1 MNKRSSS
8 ESADNV
14 EELIIVNR
22 INIKLIPIMLAT
34 YVGVPFFSYATE
46 SGDDIEKEM
55 CAKLPAIIKKGNE
68 SYRAGQY
75 AEAREHFT
83 EQVSLSEGCGYI
95 YGNPD
100 KAATIT
106 AYNNVALSYIK
117 EGDKL
122 KALAWLSLAPNDKK
136 SKFNYGLL
144 KDMSVSI
151 GPDMVGTYWGYAGL
165 GSWNVASVEKQGN
178 DYLISL
184 NLLYFGLRG
193 MAYGP
198 NMGEISQIVTMKGDE
213 GLIKLTGEEG
223 NCEISIKFIDKDNG
237 ILKVDTNPDRKEC
250 GFGHNV
256 YAYGDFIRVSKKP
269 TPFDIGY

>member
-1 MNKRSSS
+1 MKFINVKFILMVLTLYISANFFANAVEPDS
-8 ESADNV
+8 E
-14 EELIIVNR
+14 L
-22 INIKLIPIMLAT
+22 
-34 YVGVPFFSYATE
+34 
-46 SGDDIEKEM
+46 EKEM
-55 CAKLPAIIKKGNE
+55 CAKLPVVIKKGGE
-68 SYRAGQY
+68 SYKTGEY
-75 AEAREHFT
+75 AKARDYFT
-83 EQVSLSEGCGYI
+83 EQVSLSEGCGYV
-95 YGNPD
+95 YGKPD
-100 KAATIT
+100 QAATIT

-144 KDMSVSI
+144 KSMTASV
-151 GPDMVGTYWGYAGL
+151 GPDMVGTYWQYAGF

-184 NLLYFGLRG
+184 NLLYFGLMG
-193 MAYGP
+193 LAYGP
-198 NMGEISQIVTMKGDE
+198 NIGDISQVVTMKDDE

-223 NCEISIKFIDKDNG
+223 NCEISIKFIEKDHG
-237 ILKVDTNPDRKEC
+237 ILRFDTNQNKNEC

-256 YAYGDFIRVSKKP
+256 YAYGDFIRVSGKP

>member
-1 MNKRSSS
+1 M
-8 ESADNV
+8 
-14 EELIIVNR
+14 NR
-22 INIKLIPIMLAT
+22 INFKLILMVLT
-34 YVGVPFFSYATE
+34 VYVSAPFFADAAE
-46 SGDDIEKEM
+46 SGDDVEKEM

-68 SYRAGQY
+68 SYRSGEY
-75 AEAREHFT
+75 AKARGYFT
-83 EQVSLSEGCGYI
+83 EQVSLSEGCGYA
-95 YGNPD
+95 YGKPD
-100 KAATIT
+100 KASTIT

-144 KDMSVSI
+144 KNMPSSV
-151 GPDMVGTYWGYAGL
+151 GEDMVGTYWGYAGL
-165 GSWNVASVEKQGN
+165 GGWNVASVEKQG
-178 DYLISL
+178 DGYLVSL

-198 NMGEISQIVTMKGDE
+198 NIGDISQVVTITDGKGF
-213 GLIKLTGEEG
+213 ITLTGEEG
-223 NCEISIKFIDKDNG
+223 NCEISIKFSDKDNG
-237 ILKVDTNPDRKEC
+237 ILKVDTNPDKNEC

-256 YAYGDFIRVSKKP
+256 YAYGDFIRVSDKP

>member
-1 MNKRSSS
+1 M
-8 ESADNV
+8 
-14 EELIIVNR
+14 NR
-22 INIKLIPIMLAT
+22 INIKLTLMMLAA
-34 YVGVPFFSYATE
+34 YVGASFFSYAAE
-46 SGDDIEKEM
+46 SGSEIEKEM
-55 CAKLPAIIKKGNE
+55 CAKLPEVIKKGNQ
-68 SYRAGQY
+68 SYKAGEY
-75 AEAREHFT
+75 AKARDYFT
-83 EQVSLSEGCGYI
+83 EQVSLSEGCGYF
-95 YGNPD
+95 YGKPD
-100 KAATIT
+100 QTATIT

-144 KDMSVSI
+144 KSMPAPV
-151 GPDMVGTYWGYAGL
+151 GPDMVGTYWQYAGF

-178 DYLISL
+178 GYLISL
-184 NLLYFGLRG
+184 NLLYFGLMG
-193 MAYGP
+193 LAYGP
-198 NMGEISQIVTMKGDE
+198 NIGDISQVVTMKDDK

-237 ILKVDTNPDRKEC
+237 MLKLDTNPERKEC

-256 YAYGDFIRVSKKP
+256 YAYGDFIRVSGKP

>member
-1 MNKRSSS
+1 M
-8 ESADNV
+8 
-14 EELIIVNR
+14 NR
-22 INIKLIPIMLAT
+22 INIKLTLMMLAA
-34 YVGVPFFSYATE
+34 YVGASFFSYAAE
-46 SGDDIEKEM
+46 SGSEIEKEM
-55 CAKLPAIIKKGNE
+55 CAKLPEVIKKGNE
-68 SYRAGQY
+68 SYKAGEY
-75 AEAREHFT
+75 AKARDYFT
-83 EQVSLSEGCGYI
+83 EQVSLSEGCGYV
-95 YGNPD
+95 YGKPD
-100 KAATIT
+100 QTATIT

-144 KDMSVSI
+144 KSMPAPV
-151 GPDMVGTYWGYAGL
+151 GPDMVGTYWQYAGF

-178 DYLISL
+178 GYLTSL
-184 NLLYFGLRG
+184 NLLYFGLMG
-193 MAYGP
+193 LAYGP
-198 NMGEISQIVTMKGDE
+198 NVGDISQVVTMKDDK

-237 ILKVDTNPDRKEC
+237 MLKLDTNPERKEC

-256 YAYGDFIRVSKKP
+256 YAYGDFIRVSGKP

>member
-1 MNKRSSS
+1 M
-8 ESADNV
+8 
-14 EELIIVNR
+14 NR
-22 INIKLIPIMLAT
+22 INFKLILMVLT
-34 YVGVPFFSYATE
+34 VYVSAPFFADAAE
-46 SGDDIEKEM
+46 SGDDVEKEM

-68 SYRAGQY
+68 SYRAGEY
-75 AEAREHFT
+75 AKARGYFT
-83 EQVSLSEGCGYI
+83 EQVSLSEGCGYA
-95 YGNPD
+95 YGKPD
-100 KAATIT
+100 KASTIT

-144 KDMSVSI
+144 KNMPVSV
-151 GPDMVGTYWGYAGL
+151 GPDMVGTYWEYAGF
-165 GSWNVASVEKQGN
+165 GSWNVASVEKQGS

-184 NLLYFGLRG
+184 NLLYFGLMG

-198 NMGEISQIVTMKGDE
+198 NMGEISQVVTMKDDE

-223 NCEISIKFIDKDNG
+223 NCEISIKFIEKDHG
-237 ILKVDTNPDRKEC
+237 ILRVDTNLNKNEC

-256 YAYGDFIRVSKKP
+256 YAHGDFIRVSAKP
-269 TPFDIGY
+269 TAFDIGY

>member
-1 MNKRSSS
+1 M
-8 ESADNV
+8 
-14 EELIIVNR
+14 NR
-22 INIKLIPIMLAT
+22 INIKLTLMMLAA
-34 YVGVPFFSYATE
+34 YVGASFFSYAAE
-46 SGDDIEKEM
+46 SGSEIEKEM
-55 CAKLPAIIKKGNE
+55 CAKLPEVIKKGNQ
-68 SYRAGQY
+68 SYKAGEY
-75 AEAREHFT
+75 AKARDYFT
-83 EQVSLSEGCGYI
+83 EQVSLSEGCGYV
-95 YGNPD
+95 YGKPD
-100 KAATIT
+100 QTATIT

-144 KDMSVSI
+144 KSMPAPV
-151 GPDMVGTYWGYAGL
+151 GPDMAGTYWQYAGF

-178 DYLISL
+178 GYLISL
-184 NLLYFGLRG
+184 NLLYFGLMG
-193 MAYGP
+193 LAYGP
-198 NMGEISQIVTMKGDE
+198 NIGDISQVVTMKDDK

-237 ILKVDTNPDRKEC
+237 MLKLDTNPERKEC

-256 YAYGDFIRVSKKP
+256 YAYGDFIRVSGKP

>member
-1 MNKRSSS
+1 MRYSLKV
-8 ESADNV
+8 A
-14 EELIIVNR
+14 LI
-22 INIKLIPIMLAT
+22 LIGLIACVDFIE
-34 YVGVPFFSYATE
+34 YANAVGQNM
-46 SGDDIEKEM
+46 DIEKKM
-55 CAKLPAIIKKGNE
+55 CVKLPEVIKKGNE
-68 SYRAGQY
+68 SYKAGEY
-75 AEAREHFT
+75 AKARDYFT
-83 EQVSLSEGCGYI
+83 EQVSLSEGCGYV
-95 YGNPD
+95 YGKPD
-100 KAATIT
+100 QTATIT

-117 EGDKL
+117 QGEKL

-144 KDMSVSI
+144 KSMPAPV
-151 GPDMVGTYWGYAGL
+151 GPDMVGTYWQYAGF

-184 NLLYFGLRG
+184 NLLYFGLMG
-193 MAYGP
+193 LAYGP
-198 NMGEISQIVTMKGDE
+198 NIGDISQVVTMKDDK

-237 ILKVDTNPDRKEC
+237 MLKLDTNPERKEC

-256 YAYGDFIRVSKKP
+256 YAYGDFIRVSGKP

>member
-1 MNKRSSS
+1 MNFIRVKFVLMVLTLYL
-8 ESADNV
+8 SAN
-14 EELIIVNR
+14 LFAN
-22 INIKLIPIMLAT
+22 A
-34 YVGVPFFSYATE
+34 AE
-46 SGDDIEKEM
+46 SGDDIAKEM
-55 CAKLPAIIKKGNE
+55 CAKLPVVIKKGNE
-68 SYRAGQY
+68 SYKEGEY
-75 AEAREHFT
+75 AKASDYFT
-83 EQVSLSEGCGYI
+83 EQASLSEGCGYI
-95 YGNPD
+95 YGKPD
-100 KAATIT
+100 QAATIT

-117 EGDKL
+117 QGEKL

-144 KDMSVSI
+144 KNIPAPV
-151 GPDMVGTYWGYAGL
+151 GPDMVGTYWEYAGV

-184 NLLYFGLRG
+184 NLLYFGLMG

-198 NMGEISQIVTMKGDE
+198 NIGDISQVVTMKDNE
-213 GLIKLTGEEG
+213 GLIKLTGEKG

-237 ILKVDTNPDRKEC
+237 ILKIDTNPGRKEC

-256 YAYGDFIRVSKKP
+256 YAHGDFIRVSGKP

>member
-1 MNKRSSS
+1 M
-8 ESADNV
+8 D
-14 EELIIVNR
+14 R
-22 INIKLIPIMLAT
+22 INIKLTLMMLAA
-34 YVGVPFFSYATE
+34 YVGASFFSYAAE
-46 SGDDIEKEM
+46 SGSEIEKEM
-55 CAKLPAIIKKGNE
+55 CAKLPEVIKKGNQ
-68 SYRAGQY
+68 SYKAGEY
-75 AEAREHFT
+75 AKARDYFT
-83 EQVSLSEGCGYI
+83 EQVSLSEGCGYV
-95 YGNPD
+95 YGKPD
-100 KAATIT
+100 QTATIT

-144 KDMSVSI
+144 KSMPAPV
-151 GPDMVGTYWGYAGL
+151 GPDMVGTYWQYAGF

-178 DYLISL
+178 GYLISL
-184 NLLYFGLRG
+184 NLLYFGLMG
-193 MAYGP
+193 LAYGP
-198 NMGEISQIVTMKGDE
+198 NIGDISQKDDK

-237 ILKVDTNPDRKEC
+237 MLKLDTNPERKEC

-256 YAYGDFIRVSKKP
+256 YAYGDFIRVSGKP

>member
-1 MNKRSSS
+1 MKFTSVKFVLMVLTLYL
-8 ESADNV
+8 SAN
-14 EELIIVNR
+14 LFAN
-22 INIKLIPIMLAT
+22 A
-34 YVGVPFFSYATE
+34 AE
-46 SGDDIEKEM
+46 SGDDIAKEM
-55 CAKLPAIIKKGNE
+55 CAKLPVVIKKGNE
-68 SYRAGQY
+68 SYKAGEY
-75 AEAREHFT
+75 AKASDYFT

-95 YGNPD
+95 YGKPD
-100 KAATIT
+100 QAATIT

-117 EGDKL
+117 QGEKL

-136 SKFNYGLL
+136 SKFNYSLL
-144 KDMSVSI
+144 KSMPASV
-151 GPDMVGTYWGYAGL
+151 GPDMVGTYWKYAGF
-165 GSWNVASVEKQGN
+165 GSWNVASVEKHGN

-184 NLLYFGLRG
+184 NLLYFGLMG

-198 NMGEISQIVTMKGDE
+198 NIGDISQVVTMKDDE

-237 ILKVDTNPDRKEC
+237 ILKIDTNPDRKEC

-256 YAYGDFIRVSKKP
+256 YAHGNFIRVSNRP

>member
-1 MNKRSSS
+1 M
-8 ESADNV
+8 
-14 EELIIVNR
+14 NR
-22 INIKLIPIMLAT
+22 INIKLTLMMLAA
-34 YVGVPFFSYATE
+34 YVGASFFSYAAE
-46 SGDDIEKEM
+46 SGSEIEKEM
-55 CAKLPAIIKKGNE
+55 CAKLPEVIKKGNQ
-68 SYRAGQY
+68 SYKAGEY
-75 AEAREHFT
+75 AKARDYFT
-83 EQVSLSEGCGYI
+83 EQVSLSEGCGYV
-95 YGNPD
+95 YGKPD
-100 KAATIT
+100 QTATIT

-144 KDMSVSI
+144 KSMPAPV
-151 GPDMVGTYWGYAGL
+151 GPDMVGTYWQYAGF

-178 DYLISL
+178 GYLISL
-184 NLLYFGLRG
+184 NLLYFGLMG
-193 MAYGP
+193 LAYGP
-198 NMGEISQIVTMKGDE
+198 NIGHISQVVTMKDDK

-237 ILKVDTNPDRKEC
+237 MLKLDTNPERKEC

-256 YAYGDFIRVSKKP
+256 YAYGDFIRVSGKP